1 MQDLTIK
8 VSDEFYKEYV
18 GDFSVSKR
26 GKINSPQAL
35 VHWVMRKEARTRQ
48 ELKAA
53 VSLLTPRQKQIY
65 ECRVYKMKEPEI
77 WE

>member
-1 MQDLTIK
+1 LQDLTIK

-53 VSLLTPRQKQIY
+53 VSLLNPLQET
-65 ECRVYKMKEPEI
+65 VYKCRCCNMKEPEI
-77 WE
+77 WM